1 MSFNNPQDFYKSLQ
15 QFSNNINDLRRTPSG
30 GSTNDGVTKLIE
42 QAGKKYILENP
53 NTDFV
58 DEIRALDETLGDD
71 FNKWFYGESKIAEN
85 IREEAYLAMYETLY
99 VDNFYTGCSTST
111 LSDIA
116 GNSIDTYLNT
126 NIPDEDLYGTS
137 VPGDIDAEFPTSDP
151 ALEALK
157 FYLPNATDYSLTNP
171 DSNISNVVN
180 SDGNL
185 SKCNLEPC
193 NTQNFSADRAAC
205 IIQSAAEQA
214 FQKAVQDALVREAAK
229 LNPGDIIE
237 GAIDVDSD
245 GVPVDQDLLERFA
258 EINNLVSSSGVFN
271 KTQPLSFKEQC
282 FLLSHIQTFSALKMI
297 LDAEVGLSSGGALVK
312 ENPSVDT
319 EGAAGNRSL
328 MIHGDPFAF
337 LNRLTQSANKQYFFD
352 ITPDSLSALQPM
364 IRLFKIITD
373 DNGNEQTVEISF
385 DSHYTNSND
394 LGLNNLEA
402 RGHGVGIRNFSFAYE
417 ANNPF
422 ALKKSITAKL
432 VIFANNFGELLKDR
446 AGAGTN
452 EDGTPVTPS
461 PQYKYT
467 DLALKTGSK
476 KAFEKVKTNPQL
488 ADVALQNF
496 EKLNFRLKAVVGYAD
511 PAAAGEIGAINYFRN
526 AVYDSFVTL
535 NLTPTIHE
543 FDIDELGRVTFSL
556 NYLAYV
562 EDFFDQPM
570 FDIFTDVQAK
580 KDQIIRKLSYSA
592 LNSKCETKGI
602 PDLLNTDDA
611 KAKIEEEKVQNF
623 QSLMNNMIAEDRVR
637 LFDIGINDLTKYRAG
652 GPLQD
657 IDPALMD
664 NFLSKYIYGLVNI
677 PDKDLGDPYIK
688 TAQLPDYGVQQA
700 ILKDGLE
707 VSIPPDEEDKIS
719 TGASN
724 AEIAQLLG
732 SDPIQ
737 TIPFFWV
744 SDLVDV
750 ILKYVGKFLVDIRT
764 ELQFAISETVQK
776 ATETGSALSETE
788 TTLIQ
793 SIGDEV
799 SNYQALEK
807 NYKRFRLIL
816 GPVELVNANV
826 EGKIINT
833 FISNFGDIPI
843 SVKYFMEWM
852 TNKVLKTDR
861 VDYPLPKFL
870 NDFFNTLIRDFLN
883 NDLCY
888 GNTAKQKTRVS
899 QAAITAYN
907 TKSDREGVDDIQYL
921 MNKQG
926 ATRLDLEGTVDR
938 QPIPQ
943 PVLSV
948 MGKREDPRN
957 IGTLNQETNY
967 MVYFASRTQPT
978 EKMTGDRAYD
988 HSRGIWH
995 YILGQNK
1002 GILKN
1007 ISLQK
1012 TDAKYLPE
1020 VRFEQEGYDGLQQLL
1035 LLYDAHIKSY
1045 LDPTS
1050 FPGNYIYV
1058 EPKGFDPS
1066 LDYDITKLGIGG
1078 YYMITRSEHTLGPGM
1093 AESNITAKWVAQ
1105 IESDSRSAEIQREN
1119 NLCDAVQEERE
1130 KSVSYSDA
1138 VQKVRSTPGLSNISD
1153 LILDTTT
1160 STQPPVDNG
1169 TSGDEY
1175 TDLGS
1180 PQAEGRSTV
1189 TSPRQ

>member
-1 MSFNNPQDFYKSLQ
+1 M
-15 QFSNNINDLRRTPSG
+15 
-30 GSTNDGVTKLIE
+30 
-42 QAGKKYILENP
+42 ILEAEGGFSS
-53 NTDFV
+53 T
-58 DEIRALDETLGDD
+58 
-71 FNKWFYGESKIAEN
+71 ES
-85 IREEAYLAMYETLY
+85 Y
-99 VDNFYTGCSTST
+99 
-111 LSDIA
+111 
-116 GNSIDTYLNT
+116 
-126 NIPDEDLYGTS
+126 
-137 VPGDIDAEFPTSDP
+137 
-151 ALEALK
+151 
-157 FYLPNATDYSLTNP
+157 YS
-171 DSNISNVVN
+171 
-180 SDGNL
+180 
-185 SKCNLEPC
+185 
-193 NTQNFSADRAAC
+193 F
-205 IIQSAAEQA
+205 
-214 FQKAVQDALVREAAK
+214 AK
-229 LNPGDIIE
+229 
-237 GAIDVDSD
+237 
-245 GVPVDQDLLERFA
+245 Q
-258 EINNLVSSSGVFN
+258 
-271 KTQPLSFKEQC
+271 
-282 FLLSHIQTFSALKMI
+282 
-297 LDAEVGLSSGGALVK
+297 
-312 ENPSVDT
+312 NPSVDT
-319 EGAAGNRSL
+319 DGAAGNRSL
-328 MIHGDPFAF
+328 MVHGDPFAF
-337 LNRLTQSANKQYFFD
+337 LNRLTQSANKQYFFE

-385 DSHYTNSND
+385 DSYYTNSND

-402 RGHGVGIRNFSFAYE
+402 RGHGVGIKSFSFAYE

-446 AGAGTN
+446 TGAGTN
-452 EDGTPVTPS
+452 EDGSPVVPS

-580 KDQIIRKLSYSA
+580 KDQIVRKLSYSA

-664 NFLSKYIYGLVNI
+664 NFLSKYTYSLVERPIEGTNEV
-677 PDKDLGDPYIK
+677 LTG
-688 TAQLPDYGVQQA
+688 QLPSQPQQFAQSEDIGVS
-700 ILKDGLE
+700 
-707 VSIPPDEEDKIS
+707 VPSDEEDKTS
-719 TGASN
+719 TAASN

-750 ILKYVGKFLVDIRT
+750 ILKYVGKFLVDIRKELGDVEYEIIANSRLGGAPLSST
-764 ELQFAISETVQK
+764 ENALLDSLGSE
-776 ATETGSALSETE
+776 
-788 TTLIQ
+788 I
-793 SIGDEV
+793 
-799 SNYQALEK
+799 SNYRALEQ

-861 VDYPLPKFL
+861 VEYPLPKFL

-907 TKSDREGVDDIQYL
+907 TKSGREGVDDIQYY

-926 ATRLDLEGTVDR
+926 NTRLDLEGTVDR

-948 MGKREDPRN
+948 MGRREDPRN
-957 IGTLNQETNY
+957 IGTLNEETNY

-978 EKMTGDRAYD
+978 EKMTGDRSYD

-1012 TDAKYLPE
+1012 SDSKYLPV
-1020 VRFEQEGYDGLQQLL
+1020 VRYEQEGYDGLQQLL
-1035 LLYDAHIKSY
+1035 LLYDAQIKSY

-1105 IESDSRSAEIQREN
+1105 IESDSTSADIQREN
-1119 NLCDAVQEERE
+1119 NLCDTVQEERE
-1130 KSVSYSDA
+1130 KSVSYNDA
-1138 VQKVRSTPGLSNISD
+1138 VQKVRSTPGLSNIAK
-1153 LILDTTT
+1153 LIVDATT

-1169 TSGDEY
+1169 ASGDEY
-1175 TDLGS
+1175 TELGF
-1180 PQAEGRSTV
+1180 PQTQGRSTAS
-1189 TSPRQ
+1189 TPRQ

>member
-1 MSFNNPQDFYKSLQ
+1 MSFDNPQDFYKSLKA
-15 QFSNNINDLRRTPSG
+15 FSARASSFALQSEANTIRP
-30 GSTNDGVTKLIE
+30 TNADKVAKIIE
-42 QAGKKYILENP
+42 KAGEQLILENP
-53 NTDFV
+53 NEDFTS
-58 DEIRALDETLGDD
+58 EIKALDETLGDN
-71 FNKWFYGESKIAEN
+71 FNEWLYGDSEIAN
-85 IREEAYLAMYETLY
+85 QIRNEVYNSALQSLY
-99 VDNFYTGCSTST
+99 VNAFYIGCNIST
-111 LSDIA
+111 LAEINRDDVNAYIA
-116 GNSIDTYLNT
+116 NLPN
-126 NIPDEDLYGTS
+126 EDLY
-137 VPGDIDAEFPTSDP
+137 SDP
-151 ALEALK
+151 EDPDALLVEALSQT
-157 FYLPNATDYSLTNP
+157 LPEATQYAVENP
-171 DSNISNVVN
+171 DSNTSNVVN

-185 SKCNLEPC
+185 AKCELEPC
-193 NTQNFSADRAAC
+193 NTQNFSPQRATC
-205 IIQSAAEQA
+205 IIQSTAEEA
-214 FQKAVQDALVREAAK
+214 FKEAVKNALVRQAAD
-229 LNPGDIIE
+229 LPPGADIE
-237 GAIDVDSD
+237 GAIAVDSD
-245 GVPVDQDLLERFA
+245 GVPVDQDLLERLA
-258 EINNLVSSSGVFN
+258 EISNLVSSSGVFN

-297 LDAEVGLSSGGALVK
+297 LDAEATVTNLKKSPEEEIYNPFAK
-312 ENPSVDT
+312 QNPSVDT
-319 EGAAGNRSL
+319 DGAAGNRSL

-337 LNRLTQSANKQYFFD
+337 LNRLTQSANKQYFFE

-385 DSHYTNSND
+385 DSYYTNSND

-402 RGHGVGIRNFSFAYE
+402 RGHGVGIRSFSFAYE

-446 AGAGTN
+446 TGAGTN
-452 EDGTPVTPS
+452 EDGSPVVPS

-511 PAAAGEIGAINYFRN
+511 PAAAGEIGAVNYFRD

-580 KDQIIRKLSYSA
+580 KDQIVRKLSYSA

-623 QSLMNNMIAEDRVR
+623 QSLMNNMIAEDRIR

-664 NFLSKYIYGLVNI
+664 NFLSKYTYSLVERPIEGTNEV
-677 PDKDLGDPYIK
+677 L
-688 TAQLPDYGVQQA
+688 TAQLPNQPQQFPQSED
-700 ILKDGLE
+700 IN
-707 VSIPPDEEDKIS
+707 VSVPSDEEDKTS
-719 TGASN
+719 TAASN

-750 ILKYVGKFLVDIRT
+750 ILKYVGKFLVDIRKELGDVEYEIIANSRLGGAPLSST
-764 ELQFAISETVQK
+764 ENALLDSLGSE
-776 ATETGSALSETE
+776 
-788 TTLIQ
+788 I
-793 SIGDEV
+793 
-799 SNYQALEK
+799 SNYRALEQ

-861 VDYPLPKFL
+861 VEYPLPKFL

-907 TKSDREGVDDIQYL
+907 TKSGREGVDDIQYY

-926 ATRLDLEGTVDR
+926 NTRLDLEGAVDR

-948 MGKREDPRN
+948 MGRREDPRN
-957 IGTLNQETNY
+957 IGTLNEETNY

-1105 IESDSRSAEIQREN
+1105 IESDSTTADIQREN

-1130 KSVSYSDA
+1130 KSVSYQDA
-1138 VQKVRSTPGLSNISD
+1138 IQKVRSTPGLSNISD
-1153 LILDTTT
+1153 LILDATT

-1175 TDLGS
+1175 TEEEILEIRNRLG
-1180 PQAEGRSTV
+1180 A
-1189 TSPRQ
+1189 

>member
-1 MSFNNPQDFYKSLQ
+1 M
-15 QFSNNINDLRRTPSG
+15 
-30 GSTNDGVTKLIE
+30 
-42 QAGKKYILENP
+42 AIL
-53 NTDFV
+53 
-58 DEIRALDETLGDD
+58 
-71 FNKWFYGESKIAEN
+71 
-85 IREEAYLAMYETLY
+85 
-99 VDNFYTGCSTST
+99 
-111 LSDIA
+111 
-116 GNSIDTYLNT
+116 
-126 NIPDEDLYGTS
+126 
-137 VPGDIDAEFPTSDP
+137 
-151 ALEALK
+151 
-157 FYLPNATDYSLTNP
+157 
-171 DSNISNVVN
+171 
-180 SDGNL
+180 
-185 SKCNLEPC
+185 
-193 NTQNFSADRAAC
+193 
-205 IIQSAAEQA
+205 
-214 FQKAVQDALVREAAK
+214 
-229 LNPGDIIE
+229 
-237 GAIDVDSD
+237 
-245 GVPVDQDLLERFA
+245 
-258 EINNLVSSSGVFN
+258 
-271 KTQPLSFKEQC
+271 
-282 FLLSHIQTFSALKMI
+282 LLS
-297 LDAEVGLSSGGALVK
+297 
-312 ENPSVDT
+312 
-319 EGAAGNRSL
+319 
-328 MIHGDPFAF
+328 
-337 LNRLTQSANKQYFFD
+337 
-352 ITPDSLSALQPM
+352 
-364 IRLFKIITD
+364 
-373 DNGNEQTVEISF
+373 NEQTVEISF
-385 DSHYTNSND
+385 DSYYTNSND

-402 RGHGVGIRNFSFAYE
+402 RGHGVGIKSFSFAYE

-446 AGAGTN
+446 TGVGTK
-452 EDGTPVTPS
+452 EDGSPVVPS

-467 DLALKTGSK
+467 DLALRTGSK

-664 NFLSKYIYGLVNI
+664 NFLSKYVYGIEQLVAK
-677 PDKDLGDPYIK
+677 PDEDLSEATGEPYVK
-688 TAQLPDYGVQQA
+688 TAQILTGVQQA
-700 ILKDGLE
+700 ILKDQIE
-707 VSIPPDEEDKIS
+707 VSVPSGEEDKTS
-719 TGASN
+719 TAASN

-764 ELQFAISETVQK
+764 ELQFTISETVQK
-776 ATETGSALSETE
+776 ATETGSVLSETE

-799 SNYQALEK
+799 SNYEALEK

-861 VDYPLPKFL
+861 VEYPLPKFL

-907 TKSDREGVDDIQYL
+907 TKSGREGVDDIQYY

-926 ATRLDLEGTVDR
+926 NTRLDLEGTVDR

-948 MGKREDPRN
+948 MGRREDPRN
-957 IGTLNQETNY
+957 IGTLNEETNY

-1012 TDAKYLPE
+1012 SDSKYLPV
-1020 VRFEQEGYDGLQQLL
+1020 VRYEQEGYDGLQQLL

-1105 IESDSRSAEIQREN
+1105 IESDSSSADIQREN

-1130 KSVSYSDA
+1130 KSVSYNDA

-1153 LILDTTT
+1153 LILDATT

-1175 TDLGS
+1175 GESATPTARAGS
-1180 PQAEGRSTV
+1180 TLE
-1189 TSPRQ
+1189 

>member
-1 MSFNNPQDFYKSLQ
+1 MSFDNPQDFYKSLQ
-15 QFSNNINDLRRTPSG
+15 QFSNNIGVLRDPSST
-30 GSTNDGVTKLIE
+30 GSTNDKVTKLIE
-42 QAGKKYILENP
+42 QAGKKYILENS
-53 NTDFV
+53 NKEFV
-58 DEIRALDETLGDD
+58 DEIKALDETLGDN
-71 FNKWFYGESKIAEN
+71 FNEWLYGESEIAKQIRDEVYLSALQDLYVNAFYIGCN
-85 IREEAYLAMYETLY
+85 ISTLAEIASDDVGAYLDGLPA
-99 VDNFYTGCSTST
+99 
-111 LSDIA
+111 
-116 GNSIDTYLNT
+116 
-126 NIPDEDLYGTS
+126 EDLY
-137 VPGDIDAEFPTSDP
+137 ASDP
-151 ALEALK
+151 ENPDALLVEALSQT
-157 FYLPNATDYSLTNP
+157 LPEATQYAVENP
-171 DSNISNVVN
+171 NSNTSNVVN

-193 NTQNFSADRAAC
+193 NTQNFSADRATC
-205 IIQSAAEQA
+205 IIQSAAEKA
-214 FQKAVQDALVREAAK
+214 FQEAVKNALVRQAAD
-229 LNPGDIIE
+229 LPPDADIE
-237 GAIDVDSD
+237 GAIAVDSD
-245 GVPVDQDLLERFA
+245 GVPVDQDLLEKLA

-297 LDAEVGLSSGGALVK
+297 LDAEATVTNLKKSPEEEIYNPFAK
-312 ENPSVDT
+312 QNPSVDT
-319 EGAAGNRSL
+319 DGAAGNRSL

-337 LNRLTQSANKQYFFD
+337 LNRLTQSANNQYFFE

-385 DSHYTNSND
+385 DSYYTNSND

-402 RGHGVGIRNFSFAYE
+402 RGHGVGIRSFSFAYE

-446 AGAGTN
+446 TGAGTN
-452 EDGTPVTPS
+452 EDGSPVVPS

-623 QSLMNNMIAEDRVR
+623 QSLMNNMIAEDRIR

-664 NFLSKYIYGLVNI
+664 NFLSKYTYSLVERPI
-677 PDKDLGDPYIK
+677 EGTSDVLTG
-688 TAQLPDYGVQQA
+688 QLPNQPQQFPQSED
-700 ILKDGLE
+700 ID
-707 VSIPPDEEDKIS
+707 VSVPSDEEDKTS
-719 TGASN
+719 TAASN

-750 ILKYVGKFLVDIRT
+750 ILKYVGKFLVDIRKELGDVEYEIIANSRLGGAPLSST
-764 ELQFAISETVQK
+764 ENALLDSLGSE
-776 ATETGSALSETE
+776 
-788 TTLIQ
+788 I
-793 SIGDEV
+793 
-799 SNYQALEK
+799 SNYRALEQ

-861 VDYPLPKFL
+861 VEYPLPKFL

-907 TKSDREGVDDIQYL
+907 TKSGREGVDDIQYY

-926 ATRLDLEGTVDR
+926 NTRLDLEGTVDR

-948 MGKREDPRN
+948 MGRREDPRN
-957 IGTLNQETNY
+957 IGTLNEETNY

-1105 IESDSRSAEIQREN
+1105 IESDSRSTDIQREN

-1130 KSVSYSDA
+1130 KSVSYNDA

-1153 LILDTTT
+1153 LILDATT
-1160 STQPPVDNG
+1160 SAQPPVDNG

-1180 PQAEGRSTV
+1180 AQTQGRSTA
-1189 TSPRQ
+1189 SNPRQ